1 MAIQNIIKNIQDIM
15 RKDAG
20 VDGDAQRLSQLVWL
34 LFLKIFDDKEKEYEL
49 VDLKYVSPIPEAL
62 RWRNW
67 ASDAEG
73 ITGDEMLDFI
83 NNKLFKKLKDLKFNQ
98 NDDPRGV
105 IVKEVFEDTYN
116 YMKSGTLT
124 ESLKILWE
132 ENYFKVWGN
141 QANLVEYL
149 AKRDNH
155 FSAAE
160 LGMALKRAEFLTRR
174 GKRGNYEYV
183 QKHPFVKELT
193 K

>member
-1 MAIQNIIKNIQDIM
+1 M
-15 RKDAG
+15 
-20 VDGDAQRLSQLVWL
+20 
-34 LFLKIFDDKEKEYEL
+34 KIAKT
-49 VDLKYVSPIPEAL
+49 A
-62 RWRNW
+62 
-67 ASDAEG
+67 
-73 ITGDEMLDFI
+73 
-83 NNKLFKKLKDLKFNQ
+83 
-98 NDDPRGV
+98 
-105 IVKEVFEDTYN
+105 
-116 YMKSGTLT
+116 T

-155 FSAAE
+155 FSTAE

-183 QKHPFVKELT
+183 QKHPFIKEPI